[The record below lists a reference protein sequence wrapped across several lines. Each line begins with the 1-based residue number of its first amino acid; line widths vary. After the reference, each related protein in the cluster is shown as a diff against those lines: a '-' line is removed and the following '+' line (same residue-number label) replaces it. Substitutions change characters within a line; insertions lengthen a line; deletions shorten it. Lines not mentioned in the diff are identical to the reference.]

1 MTLDTLRIITFPR
14 LLKFSMTLVLIL
26 FGVRTLSGLP
36 FRGQAPVGA
45 YERNLSGPPVRRSS
59 YQSGLK
65 SVTPVTPVGV
75 ESPVGDSTGG
85 GFCALPSG
93 AENRA
98 ANTGHRPK
106 NRHPQNGKVKLF
118 PADRGHHVPAPK
130 GGMSAL
136 SGLRFLALPVGR
148 SGWPVL
154 VPCPLSLLVVSL
166 VVAGLFGYV
175 LRFV

>member
-14 LLKFSMTLVLIL
+14 LLKFSMTPVLIP

-65 SVTPVTPVGV
+65 SGTPVTPVGV

-93 AENRA
+93 ADPRTEQQTKGTDPR
-98 ANTGHRPK
+98 TGT
-106 NRHPQNGKVKLF
+106 
-118 PADRGHHVPAPK
+118 
-130 GGMSAL
+130 
-136 SGLRFLALPVGR
+136 LRTEK
-148 SGWPVL
+148 
-154 VPCPLSLLVVSL
+154 
-166 VVAGLFGYV
+166 
-175 LRFV
+175 

>member
-1 MTLDTLRIITFPR
+1 MTLSTSLAALSRQVLGLQHLRALIVACTRVVTLDTLRIVTFPR
-14 LLKFSMTLVLIL
+14 LLKFSMTPVLIP

-65 SVTPVTPVGV
+65 SGTPVTSVGV

-93 AENRA
+93 ADPRTEQQTKGTDPR
-98 ANTGHRPK
+98 TGT
-106 NRHPQNGKVKLF
+106 
-118 PADRGHHVPAPK
+118 
-130 GGMSAL
+130 
-136 SGLRFLALPVGR
+136 LRTEK
-148 SGWPVL
+148 
-154 VPCPLSLLVVSL
+154 
-166 VVAGLFGYV
+166 
-175 LRFV
+175 